1 MANEALVQAVKEI
14 ASFARSGKVDEA
26 YQRYEKLFGDAGF
39 SSYKPDEQRQALRL
53 MILAK
58 NAPGSPSP
66 AMAAAHKAAAAQ
78 LAKLVAAH
86 GEPSDYEM
94 LGLCH
99 LAGGDEAKASEAF
112 RAGLTIERERNPQS
126 DLCGAL
132 MKRVSLL

>member
-14 ASFARSGKVDEA
+14 ASFSRSGKLDDA
-26 YQRYEKLFGDAGF
+26 YQRYEKLFGSAEF

-53 MILAK
+53 MVLAK
-58 NAPGSPSP
+58 GAPEPPSP
-66 AMAAAHKAAAAQ
+66 TMAAAHAAAAGP

-99 LAGGDEAKASEAF
+99 LVRGDEAKASEAF